1 LQFRFEKGFVALIPI
16 LALHIPD
23 GFLSVPVALVGW
35 ILLVIFVGNAL
46 HQTRN
51 QLDER
56 QIPLM
61 GILAAFVFAAQMI
74 NFPIAGGTSG
84 HLLGGTLVAILLGPW
99 AMMLVMTAVIG
110 VQALLFQDGGLL
122 ALGFNVV
129 NMGILSGFIGYA
141 VYTLVCRLMG
151 KTPTAQLIGAGLGAW
166 LGVVLAAAATALQL
180 AISGTSPLEVA
191 LPAMVS
197 VHMLIG
203 IGEALITVAALAF
216 IRQTRLDLMGESS
229 MVAAKGWGWVAAGL
243 LIALVITF
251 ASPLADSNPDGLE
264 RVAEDHGFIT
274 QAEPPSYE
282 IMPDYTVPLIQQ
294 EGLTTIAAGIIGVLV
309 VAALGYGVARLAGR
323 KIARPS
329 VDG

>member
-1 LQFRFEKGFVALIPI
+1 MIPI
-16 LALHIPD
+16 VALHIPD

-35 ILLVIFVGNAL
+35 ILLVIFVGIAL

-74 NFPIAGGTSG
+74 NFPVAGGTSG

-99 AMMLVMTAVIG
+99 AMVLVMTAVIG
-110 VQALLFQDGGLL
+110 VQALIFQDGGLL

-129 NMGILSGFIGYA
+129 NMGVLSGFIGYG
-141 VYTLVCRLMG
+141 VYTFVYRLMG

-166 LGVVLAAAATALQL
+166 LGVVLASAATALQL
-180 AISGTSPLEVA
+180 AVSGTSPLEVA

-197 VHMLIG
+197 VHVLIG
-203 IGEALITVAALAF
+203 IGEALITVAALTF
-216 IRQTRLDLMGESS
+216 IRQTRPDLIGESS
-229 MVAAKGWGWVAAGL
+229 KTAAKGWGWIAAGL
-243 LIALVITF
+243 LITLAIAF
-251 ASPLADSNPDGLE
+251 ASPLADANPDGLE

-274 QAEPPSYE
+274 LAEAPTYE
-282 IMPDYTVPLIQQ
+282 LLPDYTVPFIQQ
-294 EGLTTIAAGIIGVLV
+294 EGVTTIAAGIIGVFV
-309 VAALGYGVARLAGR
+309 VAAVGYGVARFAGR
-323 KIARPS
+323 KAPQPS
-329 VDG
+329 IDG

>member
-1 LQFRFEKGFVALIPI
+1 M
-16 LALHIPD
+16 HIPD

-35 ILLVIFVGNAL
+35 ILLVIFVGIAL
-46 HQTRN
+46 YQTRN

-74 NFPIAGGTSG
+74 NFPVAGGTSG

-99 AMMLVMTAVIG
+99 AMVLVMTSVIG

-151 KTPTAQLIGAGLGAW
+151 KTSTAQLVGIGLGAW
-166 LGVVLAAAATALQL
+166 LGVVLASAATALQL

-191 LPAMVS
+191 FPAMVS
-197 VHMLIG
+197 VHVLIG

-216 IRQTRLDLMGESS
+216 IRQTRPDLMGQSS
-229 MVAAKGWGWVAAGL
+229 KVTAKGWGWIVAGL
-243 LIALVITF
+243 LIALVIAF

-274 QAEPPSYE
+274 LAESPSYE
-282 IMPDYTVPLIQQ
+282 IMPDYTVPFIQQ
-294 EGLTTIAAGIIGVLV
+294 EGITTIAAGIIGVLA
-309 VAALGYGVARLAGR
+309 VAAVGYGVARLAGR
-323 KIARPS
+323 KAPQPS
-329 VDG
+329 IDG